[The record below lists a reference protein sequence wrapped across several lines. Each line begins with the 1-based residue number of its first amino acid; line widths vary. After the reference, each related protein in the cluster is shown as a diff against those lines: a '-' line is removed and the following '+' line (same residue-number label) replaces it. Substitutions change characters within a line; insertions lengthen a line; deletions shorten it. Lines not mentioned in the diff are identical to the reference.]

1 MNEREATLTD
11 KFDVTGHW
19 WLPSSPDQ
27 KACGR
32 LAFDPHGDATVELDG
47 RLEGKSK
54 GLRGHKAWP
63 IVLGETRNGVLCT
76 LAIVEERATSIGPR
90 IQTSVVSAAFCLLGC
105 HFDNLDAIQFMSCE
119 ADYSNLTPWL
129 GRRPF
134 DEELPSEINSTRFSV
149 AYKDLPNIRIPV
161 KSQGFSLTFGSWFRT
176 GGGTRFEIEM
186 KHGESVVLRPRSKRS
201 LRWFLER
208 LYELRHLLTLLMME
222 PSRLERIRVQ
232 FGKHLEP
239 TTRKMRGD
247 FATVLFRQT
256 YDECEIQE
264 MHEFRI
270 PFHFSAINKQMPKIL
285 ENWFGNYDLLQTVYG
300 LFLLPMY
307 NQHLNIEYRFLS
319 YLQALEALHR
329 LSVGGSY
336 MTIEEYDK
344 TRKAMDA
351 SIPSGIENDHTQALK
366 SKIKYGYEY
375 SLRKRLKDL
384 AGIIGRSGMYRI
396 TDGEDP
402 EKFLRRVVETRN
414 YLTHHDQNSKSISM
428 SGKDMV
434 KANHSLRLFLML
446 LILQEICIPV
456 DLALERLDESGLLR
470 YPVLL
475 DRDGL
480 P

>member
-1 MNEREATLTD
+1 MKEREATLTD

-19 WLPSSPDQ
+19 WLPSSPDL

-32 LAFDPHGDATVELDG
+32 LTYDPHGGVMVELDG
-47 RLEGKSK
+47 GLEGKSK
-54 GLRGHKAWP
+54 GLSRHKAWP
-63 IVLGETRNGVLCT
+63 IVLGETRNGVPCT
-76 LAIVEERATSIGPR
+76 LAIADERATSIGPR
-90 IQTSVVSAAFCLLGC
+90 IQTSMVGAAFCLLGC

-134 DEELPSEINSTRFSV
+134 DEELPSGSNSARFSV

-161 KSQGFSLTFGSWFRT
+161 KGQEFSLTFGSWFRA
-176 GGGTRFEIEM
+176 GGGSRFEIEM
-186 KHGESVVLRPRSKRS
+186 KHGESVVLRPRSKSS
-201 LRWFLER
+201 LRWFLDR

-264 MHEFRI
+264 MYEFRI
-270 PFHFSAINKQMPKIL
+270 PFRFSAIKRQMPKIL
-285 ENWFGNYDLLQTVYG
+285 ENWFGRYDLLQSVYG
-300 LFLLPMY
+300 LFLLPIY

-319 YLQALEALHR
+319 LLQALEALHR
-329 LSVGGSY
+329 LTVGGSY
-336 MTIEEYDK
+336 MTVEEYDEL
-344 TRKAMDA
+344 REVIEA
-351 SIPSGIENDHTQALK
+351 SIPSVIGNDHTQALK

-384 AGIIGRSGMYRI
+384 AGIIGRSDMYRI

-402 EKFLRRVVETRN
+402 EKFLRRVVGTRN
-414 YLTHHDQNSKSISM
+414 FLTHHDEKSRSVSM
-428 SGKDMV
+428 SVRDMV

-446 LILQEICIPV
+446 LILREICIPV
-456 DLALERLDESGLLR
+456 DLALERLDDSGLVR
-470 YPVLL
+470 HPVFL
-475 DRDGL
+475 DRDDL